1 MLEGVKPTENTESEV
16 VADGGALLWLCN
28 WRKGEKFSKI
38 FDLYI
43 DKCRKFNINTVVFD
57 GYNKSTKDATHKE
70 RSNKMSQVVEISD
83 GNACPSDRAEFLTN
97 YTNKQ
102 KFVNSLARKLE
113 LHGFKAV
120 LCPSDADTTIVK
132 TCLQFQDKPVTVLAD
147 DTDIL
152 CLLLHHMYHSNNKN
166 EIYLKNMT
174 IQSNKDE
181 RVSYN
186 INDIIRSTK
195 KEYLEHLLFCHAFT
209 GCDTT
214 SQIHNFGKKSIFSK
228 LKMSKDLQHLSEQF
242 YQASA
247 TVNEIGNAIIRVF
260 ELLYSQTFNLQQ
272 IRKQKYNTTAAS
284 DRSKIDPALL
294 PLSPR
299 AAFFHGLR
307 VHH

>member
-1 MLEGVKPTENTESEV
+1 MQ
-16 VADGGALLWLCN
+16 
-28 WRKGEKFSKI
+28 
-38 FDLYI
+38 
-43 DKCRKFNINTVVFD
+43 KFNINTVVFD
-57 GYNKSTKDATHKE
+57 GYNKSMKDATHKE

-247 TVNEIGNAIIRVF
+247 TVNEIGNASIRVF
-260 ELLYSQTFNLQQ
+260 ELLYSTTFNLQQ
-272 IRKQKYNTTAAS
+272 IRKQKYVTMAAS
-284 DRSKIDPALL
+284 DRLILPFCHHLQGQHSFMAYGFTTKLFGKI
-294 PLSPR
+294 
-299 AAFFHGLR
+299 
-307 VHH
+307 